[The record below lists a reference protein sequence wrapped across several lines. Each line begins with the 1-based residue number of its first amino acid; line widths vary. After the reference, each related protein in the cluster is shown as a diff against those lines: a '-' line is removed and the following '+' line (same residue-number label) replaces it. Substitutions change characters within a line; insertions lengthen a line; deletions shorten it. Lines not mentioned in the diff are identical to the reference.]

1 MRDLRI
7 LLPGRSGTAALEF
20 ALVVVPF
27 LIVMLSVI
35 DLGHYFVTKFSLQT
49 LASETARAMLVK
61 CTSNT
66 GAFALPCADPLTD
79 AQRQHV
85 APLLY
90 LGGQTPIITF
100 PLSAAG
106 TLVVRA
112 TLPIDYLVPLVWG
125 SLPPPDHTPASCNSR
140 RPAFCSSAS
149 NVSTVG

>member
-20 ALVVVPF
+20 ALVAVPF

-35 DLGHYFVTKFSLQT
+35 DLGRYFATKFSLQT
-49 LASETARAMLVK
+49 LASETARAMLIK

-79 AQRQHV
+79 AQRQHI

-100 PLSAAG
+100 PLSVAG

-125 SLPPPDHTPASCNSR
+125 SLPSPDQ
-140 RPAFCSSAS
+140 SA
-149 NVSTVG
+149 TLRY